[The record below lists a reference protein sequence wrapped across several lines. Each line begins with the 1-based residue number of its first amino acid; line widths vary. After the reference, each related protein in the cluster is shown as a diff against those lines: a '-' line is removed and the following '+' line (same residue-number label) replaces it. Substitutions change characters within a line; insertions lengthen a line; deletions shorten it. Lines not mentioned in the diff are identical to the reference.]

1 MSNICTRFI
10 FKPLIINIYC
20 LLQVCLIKKKWW
32 TDLRLLCILF
42 WSLTTLL
49 CSYAPLETELQIG
62 IYITHRKNP
71 NLLFNYCAL
80 VPLKK
85 RTEKQKDLRFIRKNI
100 DYCAAYF
107 NLLLL
112 CISSCSQTTVYLC
125 IFETEKQKFAFIS
138 NVIAWPEISYHADL
152 KTILSDDNKTFISRF
167 FSSQVFLSVTYLFC
181 IKVLLVNL
189 SIKVEWVLDFFN
201 QKSKFKIKQKIMEN
215 SLHF

>member
-80 VPLKK
+80 EPLKK
-85 RTEKQKDLRFIRKNI
+85 KNREAKRFKFHQEKYWLLYSLFQSSSTVHIILLS
-100 DYCAAYF
+100 DYCVLVHLWNREAKV
-107 NLLLL
+107 
-112 CISSCSQTTVYLC
+112 CI
-125 IFETEKQKFAFIS
+125 
-138 NVIAWPEISYHADL
+138 
-152 KTILSDDNKTFISRF
+152 
-167 FSSQVFLSVTYLFC
+167 
-181 IKVLLVNL
+181 
-189 SIKVEWVLDFFN
+189 
-201 QKSKFKIKQKIMEN
+201 
-215 SLHF
+215 HF